1 MNVYRLLTVGLAAAC
16 FCSPGRVHSEA
27 RRDPRIQSGPDL
39 SVDVMADRH
48 PISPYIYGIAFPDPM
63 LAREIG
69 LPLRRS
75 SNDTTVR
82 FQLFE
87 GPTLYEMISGSRSW
101 PDIDRDNRPIEPRSA
116 DLITRTQ
123 RYSAAVG
130 AINPKGTLLGPGSAL
145 GHYQEEDVPKD
156 AQSEQPA
163 LGQASAYLRAMR
175 AYEKEQGRRVLD
187 YFAEHYAPLPQNGQ
201 TEATALEATRS
212 LWDTTYVEKNEYGQA
227 HGAIALIPA
236 LRRWVERDYPG
247 TKTALSE
254 YVWGD
259 MTTLVGT
266 LAEADVLGIF
276 GRERLDLACL
286 YGTFKATDPGANA
299 FRLYCSYNG
308 RGGQFGE
315 TGIHAVSTDQAK
327 LSIYA
332 AERSADHL
340 LTLVIINKSK
350 MDLKSVLKVQGH
362 HKTEKQGVISFEDVE
377 LGAYAQVYRYSGSDL
392 KEIVR
397 RPDQPVKPGG
407 FTAEYAA
414 RSATIIVLPISRTFG
429 GLAP

>member
-1 MNVYRLLTVGLAAAC
+1 MNVYRLLAVSLVAAC
-16 FCSPGRVHSEA
+16 FCSPGRVHSEGKWE
-27 RRDPRIQSGPDL
+27 RRVQAGPEL
-39 SVDVMADRH
+39 SVDVMAARH
-48 PISPYIYGIAFPDPM
+48 PISPNIYGIAFPDPI

-87 GPTLYEMISGSRSW
+87 GGPLYEMVSESKSWLDLDRSNQPTASGS
-101 PDIDRDNRPIEPRSA
+101 A
-116 DLITRTQ
+116 GLIARTQ
-123 RYSAAVG
+123 RYSEAVR

-156 AQSEQPA
+156 AQTEHPA
-163 LGQASAYLRAMR
+163 LGQASAYLQAMR
-175 AYEKEQGRRVLD
+175 AYGSEQGRRVLD
-187 YFAEHYAPLPQNGQ
+187 YFAEHYASLPQNGQ
-201 TEATALEATRS
+201 TEATPLEATRS
-212 LWDTTYVEKNEYGQA
+212 LWDTTYVEKNEYGQT
-227 HGAIALIPA
+227 HGAIALIPS
-236 LRRWVERDYPG
+236 LRRWADKDYPG
-247 TKTALSE
+247 TKVALSE

-259 MTTLVGT
+259 MTTLVGA

-299 FRLYCSYNG
+299 FRLYCSYDG

-315 TGIHAVSTDQAK
+315 TGIHATSTDQAK

-332 AERSADHL
+332 AERTADHL
-340 LTLVIINKSK
+340 LTLVVINKTK
-350 MDLKSVLKVQGH
+350 TDMKSVLTIKGH
-362 HKTEKQGVISFEDVE
+362 RTTEKPRLITIEDVE
-377 LGAYAQVYRYSGSDL
+377 LGPYAQVYRYSGMDL
-392 KEIVR
+392 KEIVW
-397 RPDQPVKPGG
+397 RPDQPVKSGG

-414 RSATIIVLPISRTFG
+414 RSATMIVLPISRTVG
-429 GLAP
+429 GIAP